1 VIVSNS
7 DALGLAERVD
17 FGSFSGKEILI
28 TGASGMLGSYL
39 THSLIAGARL
49 QGHTS
54 PNLTLLVRQKS
65 SPNLRGLG
73 FGSSVK
79 VVETELLNWRT
90 KQVYDCLIHAASPA
104 SPTKY
109 ADSSAVF
116 DSNVTFLKSF
126 DKDKVPNQVLYIS
139 SGEVYG
145 PDAPDLI
152 DESFVGNPIPDSQR
166 AVYPRSKIEG
176 EAVLSGLFERRQTQA
191 YIARLFHSFG
201 PGLRED
207 DGRSFSDFLWAAAKG
222 NPVELRSAGEDIRTF
237 LYLKDAV
244 AALLQILTL
253 GTPGEVYN
261 VGSET
266 ALSVRG
272 FAEKVAL
279 LAGVQV
285 RVPVKYGSDHMEYT
299 HSPNKSIVPSNK
311 KLRDLGWREIVPLE
325 VGIRNTLDW
334 MTGVLTVD

>member
-1 VIVSNS
+1 
-7 DALGLAERVD
+7 
-17 FGSFSGKEILI
+17 
-28 TGASGMLGSYL
+28 
-39 THSLIAGARL
+39 
-49 QGHTS
+49 
-54 PNLTLLVRQKS
+54 
-65 SPNLRGLG
+65 
-73 FGSSVK
+73 
-79 VVETELLNWRT
+79 LNWRP
-90 KQVYDCLIHAASPA
+90 KQVFDCLIHAASPA

-126 DKDKVPNQVLYIS
+126 DEGKIPNQVLYIS

-152 DESFVGNPIPDSQR
+152 DESFVGNPIPDSPR

-176 EAVLSGLFERRQTQA
+176 EAVLSSLFERRQTDA

-237 LYLKDAV
+237 LYLQDAV

-253 GTPGEVYN
+253 GTPGEIYN

-285 RVPVKYGSDHMEYT
+285 RVPVKYGSDHIEYT